1 MKQKVHSVSY
11 LAKAEF
17 ELKNGVYDL
26 VALPAGAEVVKVSL
40 ELAGNLADVNINVGF
55 KDEPTKNYFLTS
67 DDVALVKNEATKKHS
82 SNPEKVVL
90 DEATKT
96 FHFLTSDD
104 VALTITSAKDYTAT
118 SNKVVVAEVQ
128 VGNHDGGSDTKGVL
142 RVLYFLPSVIEVE
155 Y

>member
-17 ELKNGVYDL
+17 EFKNGVHDL

-40 ELAGNLADVNINVGF
+40 EVVGNPTTGSINVGF
-55 KDEPTKNYFLTS
+55 KDETNKNYFLSLEKTTATNANNK
-67 DDVALVKNEATKKHS
+67 VA
-82 SNPEKVVL
+82 
-90 DEATKT
+90 
-96 FHFLTSDD
+96 
-104 VALTITSAKDYTAT
+104 TSAKDYTAT
-118 SNKVVVAEVQ
+118 SNKVIVAEVK
-128 VGNHDGGSDTKGVL
+128 NAAETDTKGVL

>member
-26 VALPAGAEVVKVSL
+26 VALPSGAEVVKVSL
-40 ELAGNLADVNINVGF
+40 EVVGNPTTGNISVGF
-55 KDEPTKNYFLTS
+55 KDETTKNYFLTLENITANS
-67 DDVALVKNEATKKHS
+67 AGEKH
-82 SNPEKVVL
+82 
-90 DEATKT
+90 A
-96 FHFLTSDD
+96 
-104 VALTITSAKDYTAT
+104 TSAKDYTAT
-118 SNKVVVAEVQ
+118 SNKVIVAEVK
-128 VGNHDGGSDTKGVL
+128 NANANDTKGVL

>member
-17 ELKNGVYDL
+17 EIKEGVYNL

-40 ELAGNLADVNINVGF
+40 ELVGMTANVNIGVGF
-55 KDEPTKNYFLTS
+55 KDEDTRFFLDLSNAVIVSGSCSTS
-67 DDVALVKNEATKKHS
+67 T
-82 SNPEKVVL
+82 
-90 DEATKT
+90 
-96 FHFLTSDD
+96 
-104 VALTITSAKDYTAT
+104 KDYTAT
-118 SNKVVVAEVQ
+118 SNKVIVAEVQ
-128 VGNHDGGSDTKGVL
+128 KSDSDKTRGIL

>member
-26 VALPAGAEVVKVSL
+26 VALPCGAEVVKVSL
-40 ELAGNLADVNINVGF
+40 EVVGQPTAGIVSVGF
-55 KDEPTKNYFLTS
+55 KDETRKDYFLTLLE
-67 DDVALVKNEATKKHS
+67 DIQENKNA
-82 SNPEKVVL
+82 
-90 DEATKT
+90 
-96 FHFLTSDD
+96 
-104 VALTITSAKDYTAT
+104 TSAKDYTAT
-118 SNKVVVAEVQ
+118 SNKVVVAEVKNAS
-128 VGNHDGGSDTKGVL
+128 GNDAKGVL